1 MLLLVIVLLPMV
13 RWSVNIVVIRVN
25 ERVLAGTV
33 SLLICLDEIFH
44 DVIYGE
50 ETSSG
55 TESRDTP
62 AFMVVS
68 YKLALAVGACRLRL
82 QGLNH
87 VLLQL
92 LTFNT
97 HWRSSR

>member
-44 DVIYGE
+44 DMNIWRRDKVQGL
-50 ETSSG
+50 SPG
-55 TESRDTP
+55 TLQPLWLSATNWHLP
-62 AFMVVS
+62 WV
-68 YKLALAVGACRLRL
+68 LAVY
-82 QGLNH
+82 
-87 VLLQL
+87 VYKD
-92 LTFNT
+92 
-97 HWRSSR
+97 

>member
-44 DVIYGE
+44 DMNIWR
-50 ETSSG
+50 
-55 TESRDTP
+55 RDK
-62 AFMVVS
+62 F
-68 YKLALAVGACRLRL
+68 RD
-82 QGLNH
+82 
-87 VLLQL
+87 
-92 LTFNT
+92 
-97 HWRSSR
+97 